1 MNTNTLRTQIDWP
14 VSASIPMARHL
25 LEKASFTRARRFGF
39 LVLLAA
45 LPLVVMVVGA
55 AWAVGMFANPY
66 ILQAVIWAAG
76 FVFLAL
82 AVESRKPSVIALLA
96 TGLALPVLAILSAR
110 VAPEFAVLAAAL
122 VAEWIAAAILRRHRA
137 GNS

>member
-1 MNTNTLRTQIDWP
+1 MNTNTLRPEIDWP
-14 VSASIPMARHL
+14 VNASLPIARKL
-25 LEKASFTRARRFGF
+25 PEKASFRRARRFGF

-45 LPLVVMVVGA
+45 LPVVVMVIGA
-55 AWAVGMFANPY
+55 AWAVSMFENPY

-82 AVESRKPSVIALLA
+82 AVESRKPSVGALLA

-110 VAPEFAVLAAAL
+110 VAPEFAVLAVAL
-122 VAEWIAAAILRRHRA
+122 VAEWVAAMILRRHRA